1 MKTESKKS
9 NNDTI
14 LYNIYLGLWGN
25 LDTETQVEFQP
36 LSYTDFKKVN
46 NKSEL
51 IDTIKTMIYNK

>member
-1 MKTESKKS
+1 MKAETKKS

-36 LSYTDFKKVN
+36 LSYIDFKKVN
-46 NKSEL
+46 NKTEL
-51 IDTIKTMIYNK
+51 IDSIKTMIYNK